1 MTIKTFVTGGTAQTA
16 AVFTVADNNAMVY
29 GGTLGNETVRI
40 QSGITG
46 VSLDA
51 NIERLELS
59 GALAAYKF
67 VVVEGTGLQIQ
78 NTDSTIVAT
87 IPNINQNVKIA
98 FSDGSATLVQSGATI
113 FTLGDATAFTVG
125 ATSAAAA
132 ATLTLAS
139 GDLSTI
145 GTIGTGGAD
154 TTPPA
159 AAPTLAQA
167 NAMAGVFEVTIG
179 ADATTAKLY
188 DGDTDITDKFTHVTN
203 GTIVTFTPI
212 ANTVEYSAQSVTA
225 KAADAAGNLSIVSTS
240 GLSYTFDNKAPT
252 SFTVT
257 GTPDVE
263 NVLTFVF
270 SENVDQTAT
279 ALLFTDDAAYGAS
292 GTAATVSWVNETTA
306 YVTLGTDETISM
318 GSIGLTGI
326 TDLAGNVASVLTATL
341 ADITPPIATLLGVA
355 SATTL
360 TATSSE
366 VGTVGLYHL
375 QGSGSLIGST
385 AATTANG
392 AGVVTVF
399 PQSSPTLARLKV
411 LDAAGNY
418 ASQTQLVNL
427 GTDGADS
434 LDIFND
440 NAVFGFG
447 DGDNFRLIN
456 NVNGWDPSDTSFS
469 KIADFGNADIILF
482 VNNNS
487 TVGVTDLTRVAH
499 TTTASSNTA
508 AISSTT
514 SIATFD
520 SGTVPTLAAHIAAV
534 ELGLMASTSSMA
546 PTLGNFAVWQE
557 GLNAYLFITDGQSG
571 VGAGDVLVQLTGIS
585 LGTDGATLGIGTDGI
600 STITSLIN
608 LPG

>member
-78 NTDSTIVAT
+78 NTDGSVVAT
-87 IPNINQNVKIA
+87 LPNINQNVKIA

-145 GTIGTGGAD
+145 GTIGAGGAD

-167 NAMAGVFEVTIG
+167 SATAGVFEVTIG

-188 DGDTDITDKFTHVTN
+188 DGDTDITDKFTSITS
-203 GTIVTFTPI
+203 GTTVTFTPV

-257 GTPDVE
+257 GTPDAGS
-263 NVLTFVF
+263 VLTFGF
-270 SENVDQTAT
+270 SEKVNQTAT
-279 ALLFTDDAAYGAS
+279 ALLFTDAAAYGAS
-292 GTAATVSWVNETTA
+292 GTAATVSWSENETTA
-306 YVTLGTDETISM
+306 YVTLGTGETISM
-318 GSIGLTGI
+318 GSISLTGI
-326 TDLAGNVASVLTATL
+326 TDLAGNVAGALTATL
-341 ADITPPIATLLGVA
+341 AELADTTQPIATLLGVA

-366 VGTVGLYHL
+366 VGRLVF
-375 QGSGSLIGST
+375 IIFK
-385 AATTANG
+385 
-392 AGVVTVF
+392 VVV
-399 PQSSPTLARLKV
+399 V
-411 LDAAGNY
+411 
-418 ASQTQLVNL
+418 
-427 GTDGADS
+427 
-434 LDIFND
+434 
-440 NAVFGFG
+440 
-447 DGDNFRLIN
+447 
-456 NVNGWDPSDTSFS
+456 
-469 KIADFGNADIILF
+469 
-482 VNNNS
+482 
-487 TVGVTDLTRVAH
+487 
-499 TTTASSNTA
+499 
-508 AISSTT
+508 
-514 SIATFD
+514 
-520 SGTVPTLAAHIAAV
+520 
-534 ELGLMASTSSMA
+534 
-546 PTLGNFAVWQE
+546 
-557 GLNAYLFITDGQSG
+557 
-571 VGAGDVLVQLTGIS
+571 
-585 LGTDGATLGIGTDGI
+585 
-600 STITSLIN
+600 
-608 LPG
+608 